1 MRNAVLLAIG
11 DRGAVSAHNGLFQ
24 LDAQFPVR
32 FSGFYAASEESR
44 QRFDIVVTS
53 RLGDVAGGGVGMVFG
68 GWNIH
73 VTSSLAGNIA
83 AIIRQFGYNRP
94 SVGSLCR

>member
-1 MRNAVLLAIG
+1 MRDAVLLAIRDG
-11 DRGAVSAHNGLFQ
+11 GAVGAHNGLFQ
-24 LDAQFPVR
+24 LDAQFPMR
-32 FSGFYAASEESR
+32 FSGFDTASEKVR
-44 QRFDIVVTS
+44 QRFDVVLAS
-53 RLGDVAGGGVGMVFG
+53 RLGGVAAGDVGMIFG

>member
-1 MRNAVLLAIG
+1 MR
-11 DRGAVSAHNGLFQ
+11 S
-24 LDAQFPVR
+24 
-32 FSGFYAASEESR
+32 SGFDAASEKVR
-44 QRFDIVVTS
+44 QGFDIVLTS
-53 RLGDVAGGGVGMVFG
+53 RLGGVAAGDVGMIFG
-68 GWNIH
+68 GWNIQ